1 MFYKHSREGKIV
13 VLIVYVD
20 DMSLT
25 DHDSRELDKLKKA
38 LNREF
43 EIKDFGFLIYF
54 LGIEFISQRKYI
66 LVLLGETGLLGYKVA
81 ETPI

>member
-38 LNREF
+38 LDREF

>member
-1 MFYKHSREGKIV
+1 M
-13 VLIVYVD
+13 LIVYVD

-38 LNREF
+38 LDREF